1 VTSVIPAAGVSV
13 TDVIDAAAS
22 AEVRSEHPL
31 GKAIVA
37 RALADDRKIQEPE
50 RFDYQP
56 GRGITATVNGAT
68 IVVGTRALMA
78 ERGVNLSSAGDS
90 DATSAVLVARAG
102 RYLGMI
108 AIADAIR
115 PEAKKA
121 IEEFDRMGIRTLLL
135 TGDTEPVARKVGQA
149 LRIAAV
155 EAGLLP
161 EMKLARI
168 KSLVASGRVV
178 AMVGDGINDAPA
190 LAEASVGV
198 AMGSGTDVAR
208 ESADVLLL
216 GNDLEKFAEAL
227 AIALWTRKIILQ
239 NFIGT
244 IAVDT
249 VGIALAAAGL
259 LSPPFAA
266 FIHVAS
272 ELTFI
277 TNSARLLPR
286 REGVRRAAESRREY
300 GARKLSGVHAG

>member
-1 VTSVIPAAGVSV
+1 
-13 TDVIDAAAS
+13 
-22 AEVRSEHPL
+22 
-31 GKAIVA
+31 
-37 RALADDRKIQEPE
+37 
-50 RFDYQP
+50 
-56 GRGITATVNGAT
+56 
-68 IVVGTRALMA
+68 MA
-78 ERGVNLSSAGDS
+78 ERGVNVSSAADF
-90 DATSAVLVARAG
+90 DATSTVLVARAG
-102 RYLGMI
+102 HYLGTI

-121 IEEFDRMGIRTLLL
+121 IEVFDRMGIRTLLL
-135 TGDTEPVARKVGQA
+135 TGDTESVARNVGRA
-149 LRIAAV
+149 LGIAAV

-227 AIALWTRKIILQ
+227 AIARWTRKIILQ

-249 VGIALAAAGL
+249 VGIALAAVGL

-277 TNSARLLPR
+277 MNSARLLPR
-286 REGVRRAAESRREY
+286 REGVRREDESHREY
-300 GARKLSGVHAG
+300 DARKLSRVLAG